1 MTLSAAKHRV
11 KETLS
16 LLFDLAREAQVE
28 DWRDRMFRGDLINTT
43 EQRAV
48 LHVALR
54 NLSNT
59 SIYVQGKDVVLDVNR
74 VLAQMKTI
82 SDGVQSG
89 SWKGYTGKAITDI
102 VNIGIGETLK
112 KLNPE
117 TVLFI
122 VASKT
127 FTTIETITN
136 ATTAKAWF
144 LNEAKHTEHV
154 AKHFVALSTNAK
166 AVSAFGIDV
175 SNMFE
180 FWDWVGGRYS
190 LWSAI
195 GLSISLYIGFD
206 NFREL
211 LAGAHAMDAHFQSAP
226 LEKNMPVIM
235 ALLGVWYNNFFGAQT
250 HAILPY
256 DQYMHRFPAYFQ
268 QVYLHLWFML
278 RDMESNGKSTS
289 RDNKPITDYS
299 TGPIIWGEPGTNG
312 QHAFYQLI
320 HQGTKMVPADF
331 LAPVVSQNPIS
342 NNRHHEI
349 LLSNFFA
356 QTEALMK
363 GKTEEEVSTELKKA
377 GVTDPVAYQIQL
389 AHKQFSGNRPTNSIL
404 YQKLTPFNLG
414 SLIAL
419 YEHKIFVQGIIW
431 NINSFDQ
438 WGVELGKQLAQA
450 ILP

>member
-1 MTLSAAKHRV
+1 MTGVSNNPAWKALQNHYDTVGCKLTLKELFAADPQRFEQLHVTFGTSGAPQPNLLLDYSKNIV
-11 KETLS
+11 LKETLS

-102 VNIGIGETLK
+102 VNIGIGGSDLGPVMVTEALKPYAKKGLSVHFVSNIDGTHMAETLK

-117 TVLFI
+117 T
-122 VASKT
+122 
-127 FTTIETITN
+127 
-136 ATTAKAWF
+136 AWF

-226 LEKNMPVIM
+226 
-235 ALLGVWYNNFFGAQT
+235 A
-250 HAILPY
+250 
-256 DQYMHRFPAYFQ
+256 
-268 QVYLHLWFML
+268 
-278 RDMESNGKSTS
+278 
-289 RDNKPITDYS
+289 
-299 TGPIIWGEPGTNG
+299 
-312 QHAFYQLI
+312 
-320 HQGTKMVPADF
+320 
-331 LAPVVSQNPIS
+331 
-342 NNRHHEI
+342 
-349 LLSNFFA
+349 
-356 QTEALMK
+356 
-363 GKTEEEVSTELKKA
+363 
-377 GVTDPVAYQIQL
+377 
-389 AHKQFSGNRPTNSIL
+389 
-404 YQKLTPFNLG
+404 
-414 SLIAL
+414 
-419 YEHKIFVQGIIW
+419 
-431 NINSFDQ
+431 
-438 WGVELGKQLAQA
+438 
-450 ILP
+450 